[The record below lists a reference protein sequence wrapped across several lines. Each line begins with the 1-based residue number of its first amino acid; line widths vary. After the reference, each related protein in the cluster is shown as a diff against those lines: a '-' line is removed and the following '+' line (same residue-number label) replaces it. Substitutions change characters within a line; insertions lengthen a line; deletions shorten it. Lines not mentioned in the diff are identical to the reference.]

1 VKIKYPDFGPKSLL
15 LGCFLDSRFHLLEVS
30 VGQVLWTK
38 GANQHRRAGMSD
50 LSPESVD
57 ALRTAVDRLK
67 QVSAFS

>member
-1 VKIKYPDFGPKSLL
+1 MKIPRFRAKKSAAGLL
-15 LGCFLDSRFHLLEVS
+15 SRFAFSSLEVS
-30 VGQVLWTK
+30 VGQALWTK